1 MHVFELADY
10 KIDSYKHKAMMTM
23 LTEIIKCTQICVDIM
38 SVEILNDTDWLNQ
51 ISCSFLILLP
61 NHNLFGINIHHLPVI
76 RASVSKL

>member
-38 SVEILNDTDWLNQ
+38 SVEILNDTD
-51 ISCSFLILLP
+51 
-61 NHNLFGINIHHLPVI
+61 
-76 RASVSKL
+76 